1 MKLLPAV
8 YCWIKAN
15 NKLEKIWKEKQSY
28 LLNELD
34 KLTATIDLSRISI
47 WWRHQKFR
55 ITFRKQILSRGVG
68 NDLSS
73 EIICFMERSSRLD
86 VLCQKGVLRHF
97 AKFTG
102 KHLCQGLFFKKAAG
116 LRMQFIKKR
125 PWYRCFPVNFAEFLG
140 APFILEHLVKYSNG
154 CSLQKLFN
162 STVMFRT
169 NYLGECYGLCR
180 I

>member
-1 MKLLPAV
+1 MALLYRCFPGHF
-8 YCWIKAN
+8 
-15 NKLEKIWKEKQSY
+15 EKPVRAAECQSHP
-28 LLNELD
+28 
-34 KLTATIDLSRISI
+34 IVR
-47 WWRHQKFR
+47 KFLVN
-55 ITFRKQILSRGVG
+55 F
-68 NDLSS
+68 
-73 EIICFMERSSRLD
+73 RSSRPE
-86 VLCQKGVLRHF
+86 VFSKKRVHKNF

-102 KHLCQGLFFKKAAG
+102 KHLCQGLFFNKAAG

>member
-73 EIICFMERSSRLD
+73 EIICFMERSSRPD

-97 AKFTG
+97 TKFTG
-102 KHLCQGLFFKKAAG
+102 KHLCQGLFFNKVAGGATVEIEIFVLLAETFQFSNFQEKKAINRG
-116 LRMQFIKKR
+116 K
-125 PWYRCFPVNFAEFLG
+125 
-140 APFILEHLVKYSNG
+140 
-154 CSLQKLFN
+154 
-162 STVMFRT
+162 
-169 NYLGECYGLCR
+169 
-180 I
+180 

>member
-102 KHLCQGLFFKKAAG
+102 KHLCQGLFFNKVAGGATVEMEIFVLLAETFQFSKFQENKAINIG
-116 LRMQFIKKR
+116 K
-125 PWYRCFPVNFAEFLG
+125 
-140 APFILEHLVKYSNG
+140 
-154 CSLQKLFN
+154 
-162 STVMFRT
+162 
-169 NYLGECYGLCR
+169 
-180 I
+180 

>member
-55 ITFRKQILSRGVG
+55 ITFRKQFLSRGVG

-102 KHLCQGLFFKKAAG
+102 KHLCHGLFFNKVAGGATVEIEIFVLLAETFQFSNFQEKKAINRG
-116 LRMQFIKKR
+116 K
-125 PWYRCFPVNFAEFLG
+125 
-140 APFILEHLVKYSNG
+140 
-154 CSLQKLFN
+154 
-162 STVMFRT
+162 
-169 NYLGECYGLCR
+169 
-180 I
+180 

>member
-34 KLTATIDLSRISI
+34 KLTATIDLSGISI

-55 ITFRKQILSRGVG
+55 TTFRKQFLSRGVG

-73 EIICFMERSSRLD
+73 EIICFMERSSRPD

-102 KHLCQGLFFKKAAG
+102 KHLCQGLFFNKVAGGATVEMEIFVLLAETFQFSKFQENKAINIG
-116 LRMQFIKKR
+116 K
-125 PWYRCFPVNFAEFLG
+125 
-140 APFILEHLVKYSNG
+140 
-154 CSLQKLFN
+154 
-162 STVMFRT
+162 
-169 NYLGECYGLCR
+169 
-180 I
+180 

>member
-102 KHLCQGLFFKKAAG
+102 KHLCQGLFFNKVAGGATVEIEIFVLLAETFQFSNFQEKKAINRG
-116 LRMQFIKKR
+116 K
-125 PWYRCFPVNFAEFLG
+125 
-140 APFILEHLVKYSNG
+140 
-154 CSLQKLFN
+154 
-162 STVMFRT
+162 
-169 NYLGECYGLCR
+169 
-180 I
+180 